1 MYGAKSVPGN
11 GEYAMA
17 QLNDLGID
25 LGTSNV
31 LIYQQGKG
39 LVLRR
44 PAVVAIERSTK
55 KVLAIGDPAHG
66 RPHAQQYHG
75 DSPAEAGHCRGF

>member
-44 PAVVAIERSTK
+44 PAVVAIERST
-55 KVLAIGDPAHG
+55 
-66 RPHAQQYHG
+66 
-75 DSPAEAGHCRGF
+75 

>member
-1 MYGAKSVPGN
+1 MYGAKNVPGN

-55 KVLAIGDPAHG
+55 KVRPSGTMPSAWSAARPAISWRFA
-66 RPHAQQYHG
+66 R
-75 DSPAEAGHCRGF
+75 

>member
-1 MYGAKSVPGN
+1 
-11 GEYAMA
+11 MA

-44 PAVVAIERSTK
+44 PAGVAI
-55 KVLAIGDPAHG
+55 
-66 RPHAQQYHG
+66 
-75 DSPAEAGHCRGF
+75 

>member
-39 LVLRR
+39 ACAPQTGGSR
-44 PAVVAIERSTK
+44 
-55 KVLAIGDPAHG
+55 H
-66 RPHAQQYHG
+66 
-75 DSPAEAGHCRGF
+75 